1 MPATTT
7 AFMQAPTAATPLP
20 SDAPVGQQKKGG
32 GEGNVTIIPFARASK
47 LHVEQSNTVSAI
59 SMVST
64 SPQIFN
70 FPIASYGFLS
80 CILVTVAA
88 SGGTTTTAA
97 APFEDAPWSVLS
109 QVLLQDVNGVPINQL
124 SGFNQML
131 ASKYGGYRAFPFDGI
146 VRGAANEGAASGNQS
161 NTTVL
166 SGGGPPIWSEVAA
179 TSTNLLTGAYF
190 NNVDTTNGVNGGSFK
205 FILPIFLEFGTDG
218 LGCLPNM
225 DASARYNLQL
235 TLPASILTTSTT
247 GPVYVAGVWS
257 TNPTLSITV
266 EVLCRSQPPAS
277 DMFGNPNSVSPPAVG
292 TVQYWTAQTA
302 SGLANGA
309 NTVQLTSVGNLIRNH
324 ILVFRNSD
332 GTRRTAEFAS
342 GTGGT
347 NDVPNIFEFDWDVG
361 QRYVA
366 NIATY
371 RLFMAWQVAQLDCPN
386 GVVLLPNTLDPDW
399 IALSEYGDQWMG
411 TVGATKLTLRFTT
424 NAGGGSLTILTN
436 DIVPASGQ
444 VYSAPSLMLM

>member
-1 MPATTT
+1 MSP
-7 AFMQAPTAATPLP
+7 MPTAAFAQQPTASAPLA

-32 GEGNVTIIPFARASK
+32 VEGAVTIIPFARASK
-47 LHVEQSNTVSAI
+47 LHTEQSNTVSSI
-59 SMVST
+59 SMVAT
-64 SPQIFN
+64 GPQIFN

-80 CILVTVAA
+80 CILLTVQA

-97 APFEDAPWSVLS
+97 NPFEDAPYSVLS
-109 QVLLQDVNGVPINQL
+109 QVLVQDVNGVPINQL
-124 SGFNQML
+124 SGFNQYL
-131 ASKYGGYRAFPFDGI
+131 TSKYGSYRLFGLDGI
-146 VRGAANEGAASGNQS
+146 VRGASSDGN
-161 NTTVL
+161 TPLATI
-166 SGGGPPIWSEVAA
+166 SGGGPPIWAAQAA
-179 TSTNLLTGAYF
+179 TATNLETGAYF
-190 NNVDTTNGVNGGSFK
+190 QPVDTTNGANGGNFK
-205 FILPIFLEFGTDG
+205 FLLPIFLEFGTDG
-218 LGCLPNM
+218 MGCLPNM

-235 TLPASILTTSTT
+235 TLPASILTTSAT
-247 GPVYVAGVWS
+247 GPVYTAGVWS
-257 TNPTLSITV
+257 VNPTLSITV
-266 EVLCRSQPPAS
+266 EVLCRSQPPAQ

-309 NTVQLTSVGNLIRNH
+309 NTIQLTRVGNLIRNH
-324 ILVFRNSD
+324 ILVFRNTN
-332 GTRRTAEFAS
+332 GTRATAEFNS

-347 NDVPNIFEFDWDVG
+347 NDVPNLLEFDWDVG

-371 RLFMAWQVAQLDCPN
+371 RQFMAWSVGGMDCPN

-399 IALSEYGDQWMG
+399 TMLSEYGDQWVA
-411 TVGATKLTLRFTT
+411 TVGASKLTLRFTT

-444 VYSAPSLMLM
+444 VYQAPSLMIG